1 MTESALLIDFDSQIA
16 FLFVYRPI
24 VTIIRYARYECGQV
38 KQQSES
44 SYHKAK
50 QLRFYQA
57 HVIVDRT
64 DFLMSF
70 TN

>member
-1 MTESALLIDFDSQIA
+1 MIESALLIDFDSQIA
-16 FLFVYRPI
+16 LLFEYRPI
-24 VTIIRYARYECGQV
+24 VTIIHYARYEWGQI
-38 KQQSES
+38 KQLSES

-64 DFLMSF
+64 DFPMKL
-70 TN
+70 N